1 MAIALAAVI
10 CLASGY
16 LLIRFGWPD
25 SQPAFSL
32 RVMKLSL
39 AGGFGIGI
47 SSIVFFLARMVGT
60 DRFAVWD
67 IALLVL
73 VCTLQYLAR
82 PRSSAGFEAKA
93 VIDFE
98 FPRWLRRILIVAFV
112 FALLAAFYSTT
123 TRAVT
128 HPHGDGW
135 DAFAIWNL
143 HARFLFLGGGHWRDG
158 FNALIPWSHPDY
170 PLLLPA
176 ATARFWSYA
185 GIDSPMVP
193 AALGL
198 VFTFSTLALLVSSLF
213 QLRGSNAALLAGIA
227 LSATPFLAEHGAAQY
242 ADVPL
247 SFFILAVIV
256 LLHFGSDPGPE
267 TQSRRLN
274 RRWTLA
280 GAGAGF
286 AAWTKNEGLLFL
298 AALFLAFCLF
308 SMTKP
313 WKNSAGGLPDRG
325 RCLLPPAVLG
335 AAPILAIIA
344 WFKGSVATA
353 GDLLSA
359 PELMIHRILT
369 PGRYG
374 IILRW
379 YAKEFLRFGSW
390 WIVPGTVLLV
400 AFYFLVRTKEA
411 EREPLLR
418 VSVTALTL
426 TLAGY
431 FMIYLITPLDLY
443 WHLRFSLNRLFLQ
456 LWPATIFLFFLFVG
470 RRTPLNNLKMSPEL
484 TENHPK
490 TVAKLGSP
498 T

>member
-16 LLIRFGWPD
+16 LLIWFGWPD
-25 SQPAFSL
+25 SQSAFSL

-47 SSIVFFLARMVGT
+47 SSIVFFLARMLGTNHFVVG
-60 DRFAVWD
+60 D
-67 IALLVL
+67 IALLLL

-158 FNALIPWSHPDY
+158 FNAVIPWSHPDY

-185 GIDSPMVP
+185 GVDSPMVP

-256 LLHFGSDPGPE
+256 LLHFGSHLGPE

-274 RRWTLA
+274 RCWTLA

-298 AALFLAFCLF
+298 AALFLAFCLVAI
-308 SMTKP
+308 TKP
-313 WKNSAGGLPDRG
+313 WQNSAAGFPDR
-325 RCLLPPAVLG
+325 RRYLLLQAVLG
-335 AAPILAIIA
+335 AVPILAIIA
-344 WFKGSVATA
+344 WFKRSVATS
-353 GDLLSA
+353 GDLLST
-359 PELMIHRILT
+359 PQLMIHRILT

-379 YAKEFLRFGSW
+379 YAKEFLRFGGW

-400 AFYFLVRTKEA
+400 AFYFLVRTKGTEP
-411 EREPLLR
+411 EPLLR
-418 VSVTALTL
+418 VSITALTL

-456 LWPATIFLFFLFVG
+456 LWPATLFLFFLFVG
-470 RRTPLNNLKMSPEL
+470 RRTRLNISK
-484 TENHPK
+484 
-490 TVAKLGSP
+490 
-498 T
+498 

>member
-1 MAIALAAVI
+1 
-10 CLASGY
+10 
-16 LLIRFGWPD
+16 
-25 SQPAFSL
+25 
-32 RVMKLSL
+32 MKLSL

-47 SSIVFFLARMVGT
+47 SSIVFFLARMLGTNHFVVG
-60 DRFAVWD
+60 D
-67 IALLVL
+67 IALLLL

-82 PRSSAGFEAKA
+82 PRSSAGFKAKA

-185 GIDSPMVP
+185 GVDCPMVP

-256 LLHFGSDPGPE
+256 LLHFGSHLGPE

-274 RRWTLA
+274 RCWTLA

-298 AALFLAFCLF
+298 AALFLAFGLVAI
-308 SMTKP
+308 TKP
-313 WKNSAGGLPDRG
+313 WQNSAAGFPDR
-325 RCLLPPAVLG
+325 RLYLLLQAVLG
-335 AAPILAIIA
+335 AVPILAIIA
-344 WFKGSVATA
+344 WFKRSVATS
-353 GDLLSA
+353 GDLLST
-359 PELMIHRILT
+359 PQLMIHRILT

-379 YAKEFLRFGSW
+379 YAKEFLRFGGW

-400 AFYFLVRTKEA
+400 AFYFLVRTKGTEP
-411 EREPLLR
+411 EPLLR
-418 VSVTALTL
+418 VSITALTL

-456 LWPATIFLFFLFVG
+456 LWPATLFLFFLFVG
-470 RRTPLNNLKMSPEL
+470 RRTRLNISK
-484 TENHPK
+484 
-490 TVAKLGSP
+490 
-498 T
+498 